1 MCVCEGSE
9 RSEGRTQ
16 LCERVCTQT
25 TLVDACSHALLTL
38 RISLQNNWKKVFF
51 FVSRLIKLK
60 ARNITG
66 DLAPRPAVSG
76 HIFVGVETGWVLGA
90 VL

>member
-1 MCVCEGSE
+1 MCVKEVNG
-9 RSEGRTQ
+9 
-16 LCERVCTQT
+16 LKDALNCERVCTQT

-38 RISLQNNWKKVFF
+38 RISLQNNRKKVFF

-60 ARNITG
+60 AKNRTG
-66 DLAPRPAVSG
+66 DLAITPAVSG
-76 HIFVGVETGWVLGA
+76 HIFVGVETGWVLGG